1 MNKIKVAIVGT
12 RGIPNN
18 YGGFEQFAEYI
29 SKELVNSN
37 FEVTVY
43 NPSFHSYNSN
53 EYEGVKIVK
62 KWSPEAR
69 IGNSANFIYDFL
81 SYRDAI
87 YSNHDIVYL
96 AGYST
101 IFPAN
106 ILIPKRNSKI
116 VTNMDGLEFKR
127 SKYSKLAQLFI
138 LFTEKVAVWRSDF
151 LVSDNE
157 GIQKYYE
164 NQYNKKSFFIPYG
177 AEVPDSFNL
186 SILKTYQVLE
196 YEYYLLIA
204 RFEPENNIEMIFD
217 GYIQSQSKLKFI
229 AIGNCNNDY
238 GKSIQSKY
246 PQCHFIDSLYNKT
259 HLNTLRHYSCIYFH
273 GHSVGG
279 TNPSLL
285 EAMACQSYIFSHN
298 NEFNKS
304 VLNDN
309 AYYFSNPDDISKGIN
324 NINELKKSKAK
335 FVSENLNSVNNL
347 YTWEN
352 ICNLHKEMFKTILRD

>member
-1 MNKIKVAIVGT
+1 MNKIKVAFVGT

-29 SKELVNSN
+29 SKELVQSD

-43 NPSFHSYNSN
+43 NPSFHSYNAS

-62 KWSPEAR
+62 KWSPEAL

-81 SYRDAI
+81 SYRNAI
-87 YSNHDIVYL
+87 KSNHDIVYL

-101 IFPAN
+101 VFPAN
-106 ILIPKRNSKI
+106 ILIRKNNSKI

-127 SKYSKLAQLFI
+127 SKYSKLAQIFI
-138 LFTEKVAVWRSDF
+138 LFTEKIAVWRSDF
-151 LVSDNE
+151 LVSDNI

-164 NQYNKKSFFIPYG
+164 KTYKKSSFFIPYG
-177 AEVPDSFNL
+177 AEIPLTFDE
-186 SILKTYQVLE
+186 SILKTYNVVKNE
-196 YEYYLLIA
+196 YFLLIA
-204 RFEPENNIEMIFD
+204 RFEPENNLEMIFN
-217 GYIQSQSKLKFI
+217 GYLKSSSKLKFL
-229 AIGNCNNDY
+229 AVGNCNNKY
-238 GKSIQSKY
+238 GKSIQKKY
-246 PQCHFIDSLYNKT
+246 PQIQYIDSLYNKE
-259 HLNTLRHYSCIYFH
+259 HLNSLRHFSSIYFH

-285 EAMACQSYIFSHN
+285 EAMACQSFIFSHN

-304 VLNDN
+304 VLHDN
-309 AYYFSNPDDISKGIN
+309 ANYFKNSEEISNGISNIEEIKIKKN
-324 NINELKKSKAK
+324 NFVESNLKKIKSI
-335 FVSENLNSVNNL
+335 

-352 ICNLHKEMFKTILRD
+352 ICNLHKEMFKSILQQ